1 MVEET
6 LANAANRM
14 QKSLDA
20 LARDLGGIRTGRA
33 NSSLVEHLS
42 IDYYGTPTP
51 LNQLATI
58 SVPEARMITIQAWDK
73 QAVTSIEKAVLKS
86 DLGLNPSIEGT
97 LLRLPIPPL
106 TEDRRKELVKLVR
119 RRIEEGKVSVRNVR
133 RDGVDQ
139 LRGLEKSK
147 VISQDD
153 HRRAL
158 DKLQGQTDAHVIQAD
173 KIGTQKEAELLEV

>member
-1 MVEET
+1 
-6 LANAANRM
+6 
-14 QKSLDA
+14 
-20 LARDLGGIRTGRA
+20 
-33 NSSLVEHLS
+33 
-42 IDYYGTPTP
+42 
-51 LNQLATI
+51 
-58 SVPEARMITIQAWDK
+58 MITIQAWDK